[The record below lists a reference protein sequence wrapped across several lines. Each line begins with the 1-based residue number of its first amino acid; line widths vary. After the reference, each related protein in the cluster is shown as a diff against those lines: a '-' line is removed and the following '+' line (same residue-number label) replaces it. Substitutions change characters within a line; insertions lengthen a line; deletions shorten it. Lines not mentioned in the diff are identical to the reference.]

1 MTEVTGQKY
10 AVHWMRTPTEAQRAE
25 ALANILREVR
35 RITPARGRDDVEA
48 YMRQISVQY
57 VRLGGL
63 QLPRSWQTIDR
74 LDRLALRVRAG
85 GASSIT
91 EAIGQ
96 LDHEDEIRRLD
107 AANEDARWR
116 NSQRER
122 DHQFRLQM
130 AEQGQQAR
138 NTRLIRGAVLG
149 EGIRNRKALRQILS
163 RR

>member
-1 MTEVTGQKY
+1 
-10 AVHWMRTPTEAQRAE
+10 MRTPASEAQRATM
-25 ALANILREVR
+25 LADILREVR
-35 RITPARGRDDVEA
+35 RITPHRGRADVET
-48 YMRQISVQY
+48 YMREISARY

-63 QLPRSWQTIDR
+63 QLPRGWQTIDR
-74 LDRLALRVRAG
+74 LDRLALRIRAG
-85 GASSIT
+85 GATSIAD
-91 EAIGQ
+91 AITQ
-96 LDHEDEIRRLD
+96 LDHAAEIRRLD
-107 AANEDARWR
+107 AANEDARRR
-116 NSQRER
+116 NTQRER